1 MKKIAAIIVTLCIMF
16 FGVEWVYAQPLQRHT
31 FEIGTEI
38 YYKYYDEPDVMQ
50 ESGMMYGLV
59 GSYTYHNKLM
69 FKLEG
74 RGSWGQMY
82 YSNSGNIKG
91 INDYLLEARALAG
104 YDFLILE
111 VHSITPYLGF
121 GYRYLND
128 DSSGRISTTDARGYE
143 RESNY
148 FYSPIGI
155 EAIANLGKTLS
166 LREVIEFDYF
176 WMGIQKSHLS
186 DAVIGL
192 NDIKNQQNKGYGLRG
207 SITLHITGKKID
219 FEIGPFIRYW
229 SIEKSETET
238 ITYFGTPYAFG
249 YEPTNYSVEAGIMG
263 SIKF

>member
-1 MKKIAAIIVTLCIMF
+1 MKKIAAITLCIMF
-16 FGVEWVYAQPLQRHT
+16 FGVGGVYAQPLQRHT

-38 YYKYYDEPDVMQ
+38 YYKFYEEPDVMQ
-50 ESGMMYGLV
+50 ENGMMYGLV

-74 RGSWGQMY
+74 RGSWGQMA
-82 YSNSGNIKG
+82 YSNSGNING
-91 INDYLLEARALAG
+91 INDYLLEARALVG
-104 YDFLILE
+104 YDFPILK
-111 VHSITPYLGF
+111 VHSITPYLGG

-128 DSSGRISTTDARGYE
+128 NSAGRISTTGARGYE

-155 EAIANLGKTLS
+155 EAIANVGKTLS

-186 DAVIGL
+186 DAVVGY
-192 NDIKNQQNKGYGLRG
+192 NDIINTQKKGYGLRG

-219 FEIGPFIRYW
+219 FEIGPFIKYW
-229 SIEKSETET
+229 SIEESETD
-238 ITYFGTPYAFG
+238 IVTYFDTPIAVGF
-249 YEPTNYSVEAGIMG
+249 EPTNYTIEAGIMG